1 MAPEPTPPA
10 EDGAALDAIEQIA
23 ADWMIRRDRGL
34 TPAQADELERWRRA
48 DARHNA
54 VFAALEETWKL
65 MGEAR
70 GSPEFAV
77 GSECRRPRARA
88 WFTLPAAWVPV
99 GLAAAVALTLGVALA
114 WRSSVSTGHDGLAP
128 FTTTATTEVGAQRA
142 LDLPDG
148 SVVHLNTDSH
158 VEVSFTPALRQIRLV
173 RGEALFEVAKNRSR
187 PFVVST
193 GSVQVRA
200 VGTAF
205 NVRLRSQAMEVFV
218 TEGSVRVENPATP
231 TVAPTAEPA
240 GPVANLLAAG
250 QKLTVDLTAPLA
262 TPAAPVTLP
271 PAGLKRAL
279 AWQQQRLEFDSAAL
293 PDMVAEFNR
302 YSRHQLVI
310 ADPRLEQKR
319 FGGSFP
325 AGDHRTFVR
334 LLETHFGV
342 IAERRHGQ
350 TQLRL
355 AP

>member
-1 MAPEPTPPA
+1 MAPDPTPPA

-70 GSPEFAV
+70 GSPELAV
-77 GSECRRPRARA
+77 GSECRRPRART
-88 WFTLPAAWVPV
+88 WFTLPAAWVPA
-99 GLAAAVALTLGVALA
+99 GLAAAVALALGGAMA
-114 WRSSVSTGHDGLAP
+114 WRAIAPTGHEGRAP

-148 SVVHLNTDSH
+148 SVVHLNTDSR
-158 VEVSFTPALRQIRLV
+158 VEIAYTSDQRQVRLL
-173 RGEALFEVAKNRSR
+173 RGEALFEVAKDRSR

-205 NVRLRSQAMEVFV
+205 NVRLRSQAVEVVV

-231 TVAPTAEPA
+231 AAAPVRSSAAPS
-240 GPVANLLAAG
+240 ANLLTAG
-250 QKLTVDLTAPLA
+250 QKLTVDLTSPATAPSIPVTV
-262 TPAAPVTLP
+262 TPAAV
-271 PAGLKRAL
+271 KRAL

-293 PDMVAEFNR
+293 PEMVAEFNR

-325 AGDHRTFVR
+325 ASDHRTFVR

-342 IAERRHGQ
+342 VAESRNGQ

>member
-1 MAPEPTPPA
+1 VPA
-10 EDGAALDAIEQIA
+10 
-23 ADWMIRRDRGL
+23 
-34 TPAQADELERWRRA
+34 
-48 DARHNA
+48 
-54 VFAALEETWKL
+54 
-65 MGEAR
+65 
-70 GSPEFAV
+70 
-77 GSECRRPRARA
+77 
-88 WFTLPAAWVPV
+88 
-99 GLAAAVALTLGVALA
+99 GLAAAVALALGGVTW
-114 WRSSVSTGHDGLAP
+114 WRAIVPAGHDGLAP
-128 FTTTATTEVGAQRA
+128 FTTTANTEVGAQRA

-158 VEVSFTPALRQIRLV
+158 VEVSFTPALRQVRLV

-193 GSVQVRA
+193 GSVQIRA

-218 TEGSVRVENPATP
+218 TEGSVRVENLATP
-231 TVAPTAEPA
+231 AAAPTRSSAAP
-240 GPVANLLAAG
+240 GANLLAAG
-250 QKLTVDLTAPLA
+250 QKLTVDLTSPAPA
-262 TPAAPVTLP
+262 PAIPETVPPAAV
-271 PAGLKRAL
+271 KRAL
-279 AWQQQRLEFDSAAL
+279 AWQQQRLEFESAAL